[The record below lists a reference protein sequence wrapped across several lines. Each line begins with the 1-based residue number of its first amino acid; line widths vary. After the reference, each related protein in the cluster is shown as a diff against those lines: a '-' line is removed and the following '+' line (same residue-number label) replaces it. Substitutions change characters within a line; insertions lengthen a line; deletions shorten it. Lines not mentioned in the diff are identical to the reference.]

1 MKAMLTAIPVLG
13 VGFIQLPA
21 ETFALVCRIVE
32 NSIIYLPGG
41 FRKSN
46 KFIDSFLQH
55 LLIGF
60 YVLGKMRALEQ

>member
-32 NSIIYLPGG
+32 NGIIYLPGE

-46 KFIDSFLQH
+46 KCIDSFLLH
-55 LLIGF
+55 LSIRF
-60 YVLGKMRALEQ
+60 YVLGKLRALE